1 MNRSELGLHAAGQ
14 RASPIQVLV
23 ALLLVLEICKAL
35 GSPNEPERFLHDLPP
50 YEVVHP
56 TRVDAR
62 GHFLSNI
69 LSHHARRLQ
78 RRETSEDRVDAER
91 VFYQF
96 LHGGHSLHFNLTL
109 NPNLLAPG
117 FMTERRYGGLEGA
130 KIHRPGAMRCHYL
143 GEVWD
148 RTTVKGSAAISVCD
162 GLVSR

>member
-1 MNRSELGLHAAGQ
+1 MNRSEWGLHAAGQ

-23 ALLLVLEICKAL
+23 ALLLALEICKAI
-35 GSPNEPERFLHDLPP
+35 GSPHEPEGFLHDLPP

-69 LSHHARRLQ
+69 LSHHARRVQ
-78 RRETSEDRVDAER
+78 RRETSEERADGGR

-117 FMTERRYGGLEGA
+117 FTTERRYGGLEGA
-130 KIHRPGAMRCHYL
+130 KIHRPGVPWCHYL

-148 RTTVKGSAAISVCD
+148 GTSMKGSAAISTCN
-162 GLVSR
+162 GL